1 MLGMMQLGRS
11 SPWPIALSRAWT
23 LALFLCA
30 SAFTASAQSGDMP
43 EPFESADRT
52 LSLGTIDISADSI
65 ADGDAL
71 PGADYAGGQIAAGGR
86 IGVLGER
93 EAIDV
98 PFSVVSFT
106 SELVEDQQADT
117 VADVLINDA
126 SVISGLGFG
135 NYSERYTIRGFE
147 LLGEDLAFGG
157 LYGVLPRQIVATNF
171 VERVELFKGANAFAN
186 GVPPTGS
193 GVGGAVNLEP
203 KRATDDPLTS
213 LRLGYASDSYAESA
227 IDAGRRFGANK
238 QFGARV
244 NLAYGDGDTAINNEE
259 RENISTA
266 LALDFRGERS
276 RASLDAGYQKQDI
289 DGGRSIVRL
298 GPDLGSVPAA
308 PDADTN
314 YTPDYAFSRLETV
327 FGMLRGEYDLS
338 DAWTVYAGIGA
349 NDTDE
354 LGEYASVTLNDENGD
369 ASVGRLGVP
378 FEAQAFAGQG
388 GVRGNFLTGPISH
401 ALNLGY
407 AGFYRKTSTAYTLAS
422 PTPNNTNIY
431 DPVDLDSPATAFS
444 GGDLDDPNVR
454 SRTRADGVSVSDTLG
469 FVDDRVL
476 LTLGARYQS
485 VEVSNY
491 SYEGVLSDNNPRDD
505 QISPVYGLVVKPW
518 EHVSL
523 YANHIE
529 ALQPGQVAPNT
540 AGNSGETIGLAESKQ
555 NEIGA
560 KYVGSRFG
568 AGLAAF
574 EIEQPNAQLDAS
586 NVFGYSGEQRNRGVE
601 LSFYGEAVEGLNLI
615 TSATWIDSELRGT
628 SGGVNDGNDAIG
640 VPEYR
645 LVFGGDWD
653 LPGAPRWTA
662 DGRVIRTGSQ
672 YVDGANQFEI
682 DGWTRVDLG
691 LQYRMPAGNQTVV
704 WRARV
709 ENVADSD
716 YWASAQ
722 GGYLTQGDPRTFKL
736 SATVDF

>member
-1 MLGMMQLGRS
+1 MYVRVPVLIGVS
-11 SPWPIALSRAWT
+11 
-23 LALFLCA
+23 A
-30 SAFTASAQSGDMP
+30 SFAVSAAYAQP
-43 EPFESADRT
+43 ETENGVM
-52 LSLGTIDISADSI
+52 SLGTIDVSDTSLASGDS
-65 ADGDAL
+65 L
-71 PGADYAGGQIAAGGR
+71 PAAEYAGGQVAAGGR
-86 IGVLGER
+86 LGILGEKQ
-93 EAIDV
+93 AIDV

-117 VADVLINDA
+117 VADVLVNDA

-135 NYSERYTIRGFE
+135 NYAERYTIRGFE

-213 LRLGYASDSYAESA
+213 LRLGYASDSYGETA
-227 IDAGRRFGANK
+227 IDAGRRFGKNK

-289 DGGRSIVRL
+289 DGGRSIVQL

-327 FGMLRGEYDLS
+327 FGMLRGEYDVS

-354 LGEYASVTLNDENGD
+354 LGEYASVTLNNENGD

-378 FEAQAFAGQG
+378 YEAQAFAGQG
-388 GVRGNFLTGPISH
+388 GVRGNFLTGGVSH
-401 ALNLGY
+401 SLNLGY
-407 AGFYRKTSTAYTLAS
+407 AGFYRKTSSAFTFAPA
-422 PTPNNTNIY
+422 TPNNTNIY
-431 DPVDLDSPATAFS
+431 DPVDLESPSAPPAT
-444 GGDLDDPNVR
+444 GDFDNPNVR
-454 SRTRADGVSVSDTLG
+454 SRTRADGVSLSDTLG

-476 LTLGARYQS
+476 LTLGARYQA
-485 VEVSNY
+485 VEVNNY
-491 SYEGVLSDNNPRDD
+491 SYEGVLDRDNRPDD
-505 QISPVYGLVVKPW
+505 DKISPVYGLVVKPW
-518 EHVSL
+518 ENVSL

-529 ALQPGQVAPNT
+529 ALQPGDVAPNI
-540 AGNSGETIGLAESKQ
+540 ANNPGVTIGIAESKQ
-555 NEIGA
+555 NEVGA
-560 KYVGSRFG
+560 KYAGSRFG
-568 AGLAAF
+568 GGVALF
-574 EIEQPNAQLDAS
+574 EIKQPNARLDDS
-586 NVFGYSGEQRNRGVE
+586 GDFGYFGEQRNRGVE
-601 LSFYGEAVEGLNLI
+601 LSFHGDVVDGLRLI
-615 TSATWIDSELRGT
+615 SSATWIDSKLKNTGDNAT
-628 SGGVNDGNDAIG
+628 DGNDAIG

-645 LVFGGDWD
+645 LVVGGDWD
-653 LPGAPRWTA
+653 LPGAPRWTV

-672 YVDGANQFEI
+672 YVDDTNDFEI
-682 DGWTRVDLG
+682 DGWTRVDMG
-691 LQYRMPAGNQTVV
+691 LQYRMPAGEQTVV

>member
-1 MLGMMQLGRS
+1 MRQFWHAGTAIVCLGAGLGQAAWAADADAGRS
-11 SPWPIALSRAWT
+11 
-23 LALFLCA
+23 
-30 SAFTASAQSGDMP
+30 
-43 EPFESADRT
+43 ADT
-52 LSLGTIDISADSI
+52 LSLGAIDVQSSALAS
-65 ADGDAL
+65 GDRL
-71 PGADYAGGQIAAGGR
+71 PAANYAGGQVASGGR
-86 IGVLGER
+86 LGILGEKQ
-93 EAIDV
+93 AIDV
-98 PFSVVSFT
+98 PFNVVSFT
-106 SELVEDQQADT
+106 SELVDDQQADT
-117 VADVLINDA
+117 VADVLVNDA
-126 SVISGLGFG
+126 SVVSGLGFG
-135 NYSERYTIRGFE
+135 NYAERYTIRGFE

-203 KRATDDPLTS
+203 KRATDDPLTR
-213 LRLGYASDSYAESA
+213 LRVGYASDSYGETA
-227 IDAGRRFGANK
+227 IDAGRRFGENK

-244 NLAYGDGDTAINNEE
+244 NLAYGDGDTAIDHEH

-298 GPDLGSVPAA
+298 GPDLQSVPAA
-308 PDADTN
+308 PDAETN
-314 YTPDYAFSRLETV
+314 YTPEYTFSRLETV
-327 FGMLRGEYDLS
+327 FGMLRGEYDVS

-354 LGEYASVTLNDENGD
+354 LGEYASVTLDNANGD

-378 FEAQAFAGQG
+378 YEAQAFAGQG
-388 GVRGNFLTGPISH
+388 GVRGSFLTGPVSH
-401 ALNLGY
+401 SLNLGY
-407 AGFYRKTSTAYTLAS
+407 AGFYRKTSSAFTFAPA
-422 PTPNNTNIY
+422 TPNNTNIY
-431 DPVDLDSPATAFS
+431 DPVNLDSPATTSAS
-444 GGDLDDPNVR
+444 GDLDNPNVR
-454 SRTRADGVSVSDTLG
+454 SRTRADGVALSDTLG

-476 LTLGARYQS
+476 LTLGARYQAI
-485 VEVSNY
+485 EVNNY
-491 SYEGVLSDNNPRDD
+491 SYEGVLDRDNRPDD
-505 QISPVYGLVVKPW
+505 DKISPVYGLVVKPW
-518 EHVSL
+518 ENVSL

-529 ALQPGQVAPNT
+529 ALQPGDVAPNT
-540 AGNSGETIGLAESKQ
+540 ANNPGVTIGIAESKQ

-560 KYVGSRFG
+560 KYAGSRFG
-568 AGLAAF
+568 GGIALF
-574 EIEQPNAQLDAS
+574 EIEQPNARLDD
-586 NVFGYSGEQRNRGVE
+586 NGDFGYFGEQRNRGVE
-601 LSFYGEAVEGLNLI
+601 LSFHGDVVDGLRLI
-615 TSATWIDSELRGT
+615 SSATWIDSKLQDTGDGT
-628 SGGVNDGNDAIG
+628 TEGNHAIG

-645 LVFGGDWD
+645 LVVGGDWD
-653 LPGAPRWTA
+653 LPGAPRWTV

-672 YVDGANQFEI
+672 YVDDANDFEI

-691 LQYRMPAGNQTVV
+691 LQYRMPAGQRTVV

-736 SATVDF
+736 SAMVDF